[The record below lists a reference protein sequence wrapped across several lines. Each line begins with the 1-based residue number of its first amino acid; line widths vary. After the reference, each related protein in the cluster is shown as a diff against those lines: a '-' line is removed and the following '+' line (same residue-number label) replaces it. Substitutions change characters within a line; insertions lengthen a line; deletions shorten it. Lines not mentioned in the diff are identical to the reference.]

1 MHITKLPD
9 KMATDK
15 LTDRQQR
22 LVNNGCL
29 ALRNNLHKNNPVIS
43 RIITH

>member
-15 LTDRQQR
+15 LPHRQQR
-22 LVNNGCL
+22 LLGQPQQPQQNS
-29 ALRNNLHKNNPVIS
+29 VIPA
-43 RIITH
+43 ITKDH